1 MKCCSQSVPCGRGR
15 FIEVSASVGV
25 VVMRADIIDVKMLIQ
40 EADIAMY
47 QVKNEGKGNFVF
59 AEDVKK
65 QTETDQSA

>member
-1 MKCCSQSVPCGRGR
+1 
-15 FIEVSASVGV
+15 
-25 VVMRADIIDVKMLIQ
+25 MRADIIDVKMLIQ